1 MDSIE
6 IVIESVE
13 VQPVKR
19 RPGRPKKVLTEE
31 EIAKKEAKYKKKIDE
46 IPAIENTVSVVISE
60 EEHEKL
66 LSIIDLVKEVGVTIG
81 KGFTEGV
88 YHQSMCIE
96 LQKRGILYTSEEPMP
111 IVYKDVVIGYH
122 TKRLDIILRSFLP
135 FIIELKAVSGIT
147 TTSLWQLVRYLKN
160 KKCKMGAVVNYSQT
174 ARGGIGIKV
183 IVENSGVYYIYDPTT
198 RLGIEVPSSDY
209 KMDFSAKIEDD
220 DGAGGEL
227 SGLG

>member
-6 IVIESVE
+6 IVMESVE

-31 EIAKKEAKYKKKIDE
+31 EIAKREATKKKKIED
-46 IPAIENTVSVVISE
+46 IPTPENTVAVVISE

-81 KGFTEGV
+81 KGFPEGV

-111 IVYKDVVIGYH
+111 IVYNDVTIGYH

-135 FIIELKAVSGIT
+135 FIIELKAVAGIT

-183 IVENSGVYYIYDPTT
+183 IVENAGGYYIYNPMT
-198 RLGIEVPSSDY
+198 RRGIEVPSSDY
-209 KMDFSAKIEDD
+209 KIDFSAKIEDD
-220 DGAGGEL
+220 DGE
-227 SGLG
+227 SGKISGVD

>member
-19 RPGRPKKVLTEE
+19 LPGRPKKVLTEE
-31 EIAKKEAKYKKKIDE
+31 EIAKKEAKHKKKIDE
-46 IPAIENTVSVVISE
+46 IPAIENTVSVIISE

-183 IVENSGVYYIYDPTT
+183 IVENSGVYYIYDPIT
-198 RLGIEVPSSDY
+198 RLGNEVPSSDY